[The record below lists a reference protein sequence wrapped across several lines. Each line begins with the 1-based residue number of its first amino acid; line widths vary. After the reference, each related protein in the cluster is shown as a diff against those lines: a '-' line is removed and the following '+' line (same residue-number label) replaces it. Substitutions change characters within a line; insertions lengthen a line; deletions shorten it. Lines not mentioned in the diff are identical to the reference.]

1 MHRLALPLLLVCL
14 LAAPSASA
22 VIVETP
28 LTLDAD
34 KDAAQVGDAV
44 LVTVAPRNESAARD
58 YASRTLRV
66 QYTYDA
72 AEEGGEGR
80 TGEAGSVTLDAD
92 ARGSFTWVV
101 PQEVD
106 DMNVFV
112 VVMDGEETAGS
123 VHVAVGD
130 APPVMFATGGEPP
143 APETGGEE
151 PPATSPE
158 DAQRGVPFVGG
169 AFAALVAAGAAL
181 LLARRR

>member
-1 MHRLALPLLLVCL
+1 MHRILVPIFLACL
-14 LAAPSASA
+14 LAVPFASA
-22 VIVETP
+22 VLVETP

-34 KDAAQVGDAV
+34 KDAAEVGQSV
-44 LVTVAPRNESAARD
+44 VVTIEPKNDSVARD

-72 AEEGGEGR
+72 AQEGGESR

-106 DMNVFV
+106 DTNVFLV
-112 VVMDGEETAGS
+112 LMHGEETAGS
-123 VHVAVGD
+123 VHIAVGD
-130 APPVMFATGGEPP
+130 APPIMFATGGEQTS
-143 APETGGEE
+143 AEDET
-151 PPATSPE
+151 TSAE
-158 DAQRGVPFVGG
+158 DDTRGVPFVGG
-169 AFAALVAAGAAL
+169 ALVAVVAAGAAL